1 MERSRWIIGDCDIVD
16 GKGPG
21 YNSDGFVTR
30 SSECCI
36 MPKLTSAKGIRD
48 SGYTNASGFIR
59 LVNHTVAVS

>member
-1 MERSRWIIGDCDIVD
+1 MDYSDSDIVE
-16 GKGPG
+16 GKGPW

-30 SSECCI
+30 SSECCA

-59 LVNHTVAVS
+59 LVNHPLAVS